1 MRKREF
7 TRFNLDSPPFPQ
19 PVPFTAIEMRACAS
33 RRDGELFHVEI
44 VACTTP
50 HRIKPPRMQNTMRIR
65 IYLYMMGLKEEQS
78 CYQISHRRYRDKTR
92 VQRTLM
98 ENEEYL

>member
-1 MRKREF
+1 
-7 TRFNLDSPPFPQ
+7 
-19 PVPFTAIEMRACAS
+19 
-33 RRDGELFHVEI
+33 
-44 VACTTP
+44 
-50 HRIKPPRMQNTMRIR
+50 MQNTMRIR